1 MTVII
6 RQFEAS
12 LDDSKQLRYLYKHC
26 VEGLNLP
33 GTYCDLLR
41 MSVTYSMSA
50 LDKLIHDLVV
60 HGMVE
65 TYAGRRQATR
75 KFQSEGVSIQNHIDL
90 SSASIPPAEILFEGI
105 VRQKISHLSFLD
117 PEKMVDALSLIWNQ
131 DHRWQEISNIM
142 GRSQQD
148 VKTELRNIYK
158 RRNAIVHEADK
169 DPVSNTKMPL
179 LLADAERIEFFIRDL
194 GNAIYGLVYE

>member
-1 MTVII
+1 MVII

-26 VEGLNLP
+26 VEDLNLP
-33 GTYCDLLR
+33 GAYCDLLR

-50 LDKLIHDLVV
+50 LDKLIHDLVM

-65 TYAGRRQATR
+65 TYAGRRQATK
-75 KFQSEGVSIQNHIDL
+75 KFQSEGMSIQNHIDL
-90 SSASIPPAEILFEGI
+90 SSASVPPAEIVFEGI
-105 VRQKISHLSFLD
+105 VKQKISHLSFLD
-117 PEKMVDALSLIWNQ
+117 PDKMADALSLVWNQ
-131 DHRWQEISNIM
+131 DHRWQEISKAM

-179 LLADAERIEFFIRDL
+179 LSEDAERIEIFIRDL
-194 GNAIYGLVYE
+194 GNAIYGLVY